1 MFSVVNC
8 TVAFKI
14 INDDDNFQ
22 QQQQQQTSLTDQQF
36 LAIAQHGAN
45 TEYCPS
51 RFHAIIMRIRTR
63 AGRTVAALVFRSA
76 RVVLTGVPHPDKA
89 QTFAQRVLRRLQ
101 HTQQH
106 ITTTTEHQHHHHHHH
121 LPFVIYQLRV
131 VNIVGVHTFGQRVS
145 VERLEAHIR
154 AAAGG
159 GGGSSCIYE
168 PSMFPALRWR
178 LPRNSGGATATCLLY
193 ISGKVVVTGVATMC
207 ALRAAFAFV
216 QDTVVP
222 NYFR

>member
-14 INDDDNFQ
+14 INDDDLQ
-22 QQQQQQTSLTDQQF
+22 QPKSLTRQQF
-36 LAIAQHGAN
+36 LAIAQHGVN

-76 RVVLTGVPHPDKA
+76 RVVLTGVTHPDKA
-89 QTFAQRVLRRLQ
+89 QMFAQRVLRRLQ

-106 ITTTTEHQHHHHHHH
+106 ISTTTTEHHHHH
-121 LPFVIYQLRV
+121 PFVIHQLRV
-131 VNIVGVHTFGQRVS
+131 VNIVGVHTFGQRIS

-154 AAAGG
+154 AAFG

-178 LPRNSGGATATCLLY
+178 LPSISGGATATCLLY
-193 ISGKVVVTGVATMC
+193 ISGKVVVTGVATMS
-207 ALRAAFAFV
+207 ALRATFAFV